1 MTQSIE
7 QRSKEDFDL
16 LVTAH
21 LVGDPAMYSL
31 LRDRTLDDD
40 REKARGILPNEIDTA
55 TRD

>member
-1 MTQSIE
+1 MKTLA

-31 LRDRTLDDD
+31 LRDRKLDFD
-40 REKARGILPNEIDTA
+40 RERARDILPNEIEMSEQD
-55 TRD
+55 